1 MKRQLALYC
10 VALCF
15 CLGAVAFAQ
24 DAAKADPAHYKVV
37 VENAKVRV
45 LRFHYGPHEKSIMH
59 SHPDSVVVFLN
70 DGMVKFTFPDGKTQD
85 AKSTAGESQFTPA
98 TVHNPENTGDKPL
111 DGILI
116 ELKSGGA
123 MK

>member
-1 MKRQLALYC
+1 MKRQLAMC
-10 VALCF
+10 CAALCF
-15 CLGAVAFAQ
+15 CLATVAFAQ
-24 DAAKADPAHYKVV
+24 DAVKADPAHYKVV
-37 VENAKVRV
+37 AENAKVRV

-70 DGMVKFTFPDGKTQD
+70 DGMVKFTFPDGKTQE
-85 AKSTAGESQFTPA
+85 AKSTAGDSQFTPA
-98 TVHNPENTGDKPL
+98 TVHNPENEGDTPM

-116 ELKSGGA
+116 ELKSGSA